1 MKEEMMVLEVWRS
14 IVVHGKEHPWYS
26 VSNFGNVRT
35 HLQNIPLGPRKGFD
49 RSYNPNFSKNL
60 ILIEQK
66 NGDGSI
72 KNLRVDLQFPED
84 FFEDYQY
91 RKVRSGDSNVVKKCS
106 VHELVMGAFR
116 PMDEYPPD
124 RLKDCWNDIPEDAK
138 TWIKDTVV
146 INHKD
151 HDPSNN
157 CVDNLEYVTQ
167 KENARAATKHYGG
180 NTANKGKENDD
191 CIKIIDPV
199 FNPLLQEY
207 EDGEIQFYGEEGEK
221 YHNMLETIA
230 KHRGIS
236 PGDLVNEFIKEYAEE
251 LRKTKATKIT
261 QECGSK

>member
-1 MKEEMMVLEVWRS
+1 MKEEMMVLEVWRT
-14 IVVHGKEHPWYS
+14 VVVNGKEHPWYS
-26 VSNFGNVRT
+26 ISNLGNVRS
-35 HLQNIPLGPRKGFD
+35 HLQNISLGGSRGFD
-49 RSYNPNFSKNL
+49 KSCNPNFYKDL
-60 ILIEQK
+60 KPVKQK
-66 NGDGSI
+66 NRHGDLACLRI
-72 KNLRVDLQFPED
+72 NLSFPED

-91 RKVRSGDSNVVKKCS
+91 YNNKSSKNTVERKCT
-106 VHELVMGAFR
+106 VHELVMEAFR